1 MWQTRNPV
9 NGWLLTILL
18 MLIGFGFIIFLSAS
32 VGLVARD
39 SGADFKS
46 IVFSQTVLGLLPG
59 LALMYILSRLSYKTF
74 RRISFYL
81 LLVAIA
87 ISLLVF
93 IPGIG
98 FEHGGAQR
106 WISVGSHTFQP
117 SELLKIAIIIYLAAW
132 LAAFKHKATTI
143 QWGVLP
149 FLVIIIGV
157 GGGLLLS
164 QPDIDTFLVIIASST
179 AMYFVAGAK
188 WKHIAGFLILM
199 LIVGTALI
207 FTFPYAK
214 ERILTFVDPS
224 RDSLGAGY
232 QIQQSLIAIG
242 SGGLFGRGF
251 GKSIQKFNYLPEPIG
266 DSVYAVASEEFGFFG
281 SSCLLLLFFL
291 LAHQGLRV
299 ASRAPD
305 LFGRLLATG
314 IVIMF
319 VSQAFDNIGAM
330 IGLFPLSGITLPF
343 VSHGGSALLFT
354 LAEAG
359 MLLSISRASHQ

>member
-199 LIVGTALI
+199 LIIRTALI

-214 ERILTFVDPS
+214 ERIL
-224 RDSLGAGY
+224 
-232 QIQQSLIAIG
+232 
-242 SGGLFGRGF
+242 
-251 GKSIQKFNYLPEPIG
+251 K
-266 DSVYAVASEEFGFFG
+266 
-281 SSCLLLLFFL
+281 
-291 LAHQGLRV
+291 
-299 ASRAPD
+299 
-305 LFGRLLATG
+305 
-314 IVIMF
+314 
-319 VSQAFDNIGAM
+319 
-330 IGLFPLSGITLPF
+330 
-343 VSHGGSALLFT
+343 
-354 LAEAG
+354 
-359 MLLSISRASHQ
+359 